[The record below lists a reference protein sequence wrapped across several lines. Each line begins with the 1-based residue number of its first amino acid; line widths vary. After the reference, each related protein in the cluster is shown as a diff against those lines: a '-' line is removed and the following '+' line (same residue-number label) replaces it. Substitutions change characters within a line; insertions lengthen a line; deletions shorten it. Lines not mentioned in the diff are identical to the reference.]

1 MQVSTA
7 EAAIY
12 FVMNK
17 HNIGYQVAD
26 DMIAVLKEVLLDS
39 KIMKNIK
46 LSRTKASKIVKNVIA
61 IITIITKN
69 IPFGLAYKLTCQI
82 LEEINSLPLNS
93 NSFIWES
100 GPR

>member
-61 IITIITKN
+61 IITKN